1 MAMSESMTDKLLDL
15 AGRVDENKYLS
26 AIKNAFTTFLPFVV
40 IGSFANLF
48 TNLICSTDVGLA
60 HFIPQLAGLSG
71 AFSGINY
78 ATISMISV
86 FIAFFIGMNLAD
98 RNKTPRVVTGAVC
111 LAAFIS
117 VCPNVV
123 EVTIDE
129 VTGTG
134 AGLNNYVTGAQGLF
148 ISMFVSIVTAELL
161 NVFNKIEA
169 IKIKMPKE
177 VPSGIATSFNVLI
190 PAAISLFIVG
200 IAGAIFQQATGSY
213 LNEVI
218 YDVIQAPLQAI
229 FQTPGGIIILIIIM
243 QLFWFL
249 GIHGGLVLFPIRQPL
264 VIAALATNIALA
276 EQGLAPTEAITDTF
290 WIAFTVFG
298 GSGISFALLLDILL
312 FGKKPADREICKLS
326 LIPGIFGISEPV
338 MFGLPIVLNP
348 IYFVPFI
355 LGSAVSTG
363 IALGAV
369 GIGFIAPSIVS
380 VPVGLPPII
389 TAFLGF
395 GWQGVV
401 VQLIGLA
408 VCMAMYYPFLKLSDK
423 AYLKEQAA
431 SQDSQQMEVA

>member
-1 MAMSESMTDKLLDL
+1 MSETMTDKLLDL
-15 AGRVDENKYLS
+15 AARVDENKYLS

-48 TNLICSTDVGLA
+48 NNVICSTEVGLA
-60 HFIPQLAGLSG
+60 YFIPALANLSG

-78 ATISMISV
+78 ATISMISI

-98 RNKTPRVVTGAVC
+98 RNKTPRLVTGGLCV
-111 LAAFIS
+111 AAFVS

-129 VTGTG
+129 VTSTG

-148 ISMFVSIVTAELL
+148 ISMFVSIIAAELL
-161 NVFNKIEA
+161 SAFNKIEA

-190 PAAISLFIVG
+190 PAAVSLLIVG
-200 IAGAIFQQATGSY
+200 VAGGIFQQVSGSY

-218 YDVIQAPLQAI
+218 YDVIQAPLETI
-229 FQTPGGIIILIIIM
+229 FQTPGGIIVLIVIM

-276 EQGLAPTEAITDTF
+276 DQGLAPTEAITDTF

-298 GSGISFALLLDILL
+298 GSGIAFALLLDVLL
-312 FGKKPADREICKLS
+312 FGKKPADREICKLA

-348 IYFVPFI
+348 IYFLPFI

-369 GIGFIAPSIVS
+369 SIGFIAPSIVS

-401 VQLIGLA
+401 VQLVALA
-408 VCMAMYYPFLKLSDK
+408 VCMALYYPFLKLSDR
-423 AYLKEQAA
+423 AYRKDLAEQ
-431 SQDSQQMEVA
+431 EVA